1 MKQTEKTSICNK
13 KPVALFSP
21 LDWGLGH
28 TTRSIPIITELLSNH
43 CSVIVACNSMQKA
56 VLEAEFPQVSF
67 VGLEGY
73 NLKYGKNRLYTYLLL
88 ALQLPKILIKI
99 NKEKFWISRFLQ
111 ENRVNLVISDNRF
124 GFFSPKTPS
133 VFITHQLAIQTG
145 LGKWI
150 DQIAQR
156 VNYRWIKK
164 FTECWV
170 PDFEDGPNAAGI
182 LSHPPKLPPLPVRY
196 IGCLSRFSDKNKKE
210 RLGSDNDT
218 MSASN
223 TPGGIVKASASS
235 SQSLASYDLLCIL
248 SGPEPQR
255 SIFEQI
261 IQKQLAAYPGTS
273 ALVRGLPGISAE
285 TPAIPALDSRSAFFS
300 NRHNP
305 PFKHSHNP
313 SSGSTRNA
321 SSSDMG
327 NSSFNPSGTTIFPYA
342 SSDLLYQL
350 ISNASLV
357 VSRSGYTTVMDMLS
371 LRKKMILTPT
381 PGQGEQEYLAA
392 RLQSNRLAI
401 TMKQEDFSIQ
411 RAVEQAAAFEFQ
423 YMDKDMGL
431 YKKAIRKFLSDHGL
445 IAAID

>member
-1 MKQTEKTSICNK
+1 M
-13 KPVALFSP
+13 
-21 LDWGLGH
+21 
-28 TTRSIPIITELLSNH
+28 
-43 CSVIVACNSMQKA
+43 
-56 VLEAEFPQVSF
+56 EAEFPQISF

-111 ENRVNLVISDNRF
+111 ENRVDLVISDNRF

-150 DQIAQR
+150 DQIAQW

-164 FTECWV
+164 FTECWI

-182 LSHPPKLPPLPVRY
+182 LSHPSKLPPLPVRY
-196 IGCLSRFSDKNKKE
+196 IGCLSRFSDKKKKE
-210 RLGSDNDT
+210 RRRSDNDT
-218 MSASN
+218 MDESN
-223 TPGGIVKASASS
+223 VREINNTAETAVLSPRSFAGNITAPGGIVKTSEGITKAPAPS
-235 SQSLASYDLLCIL
+235 SQSPASYDLLCIL

-261 IQKQLAAYPGTS
+261 IQKQLAAYPGKS
-273 ALVRGLPGISAE
+273 ALVRGVPGLSAE
-285 TPAIPALDSRSAFFS
+285 TQATPASDSLNASFS
-300 NRHNP
+300 NTHNP
-305 PFKHSHNP
+305 YFKDSSLP
-313 SSGSTRNA
+313 PPGSVRTSSSGDMGY
-321 SSSDMG
+321 SSS
-327 NSSFNPSGTTIFPYA
+327 NPPGITVFPYA

-411 RAVEQAAAFEFQ
+411 RAVEQAEAFEFQ
-423 YMDKDMGL
+423 YLDKDMGL
-431 YKKAIRKFLSDHGL
+431 YKKVIRKFLSDHGL
-445 IAAID
+445 IATIY